1 MTAEKI
7 QRKTHM
13 AKAILYLNIRI
24 SFICLMM
31 GYRCPQND
39 SEEPFA
45 EVCNLRVR
53 NS

>member
-7 QRKTHM
+7 QSKTYM
-13 AKAILYLNIRI
+13 AKAILYLNMRI
-24 SFICLMM
+24 ILPDD
-31 GYRCPQND
+31 GLQND
-39 SEEPFA
+39 SEKPFA